1 MDIIGENR
9 GGIRIFNGL
18 ESDGMELRNSIHTV
32 PVDRITVMTTG
43 RKGVYQTPYGVLDF
57 THTDRSYAQIL
68 DGTVDIG
75 RPFRFA
81 KMETAWRDLKRVGR
95 NTFLVNFGGLEDDQ
109 EF

>member
-1 MDIIGENR
+1 
-9 GGIRIFNGL
+9 
-18 ESDGMELRNSIHTV
+18 
-32 PVDRITVMTTG
+32 MTTG